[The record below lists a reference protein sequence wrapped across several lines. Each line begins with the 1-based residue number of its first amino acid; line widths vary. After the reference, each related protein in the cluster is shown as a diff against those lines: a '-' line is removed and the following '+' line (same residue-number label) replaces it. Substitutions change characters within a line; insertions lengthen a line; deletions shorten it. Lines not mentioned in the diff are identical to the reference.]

1 MELLTIHRYSIMR
14 RITMRT
20 FDIILPENISLASK
34 DRLAEMYNDAVQEIW
49 YLSKENARLREEN
62 EMLWKAYDELSDQI
76 YG

>member
-20 FDIILPENISLASK
+20 FDIILPENISLANK
-34 DRLAEMYNDAVQEIW
+34 ERLLEMYNDAVQEIW
-49 YLSKENARLREEN
+49 YLLKENSRLREEN

>member
-34 DRLAEMYNDAVQEIW
+34 ERLLEMYNDAVQEIW
-49 YLSKENARLREEN
+49 YLLKENSRLREEN

>member
-1 MELLTIHRYSIMR
+1 
-14 RITMRT
+14 MRT

-34 DRLAEMYNDAVQEIW
+34 ERLLEMYNDAVQEIW
-49 YLSKENARLREEN
+49 YLLKENSRLREEN